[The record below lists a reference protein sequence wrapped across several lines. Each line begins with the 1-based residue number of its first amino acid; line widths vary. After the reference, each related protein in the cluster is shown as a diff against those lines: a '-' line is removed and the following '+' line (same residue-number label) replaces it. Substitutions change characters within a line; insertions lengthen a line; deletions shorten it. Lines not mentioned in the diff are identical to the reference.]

1 MTTNPYAAP
10 KAAVADDTVVVGA
23 DFVPGGQS
31 RDAGRGWAWIAAAWD
46 LFKRQPGLWIG
57 IWVLMVVIFIAAA
70 FIPILGNL
78 LTMLFWPV
86 FMAGIAVGCAALDEG
101 KELELGH
108 LFAGF
113 RERVGPL
120 IGVGALYL
128 GAVVVITLVMVLVAG
143 AGMFAV
149 MGFGGGGSPE
159 AAAAAG
165 GLTVML
171 AVLIM
176 LALSVPVLMAIWFA
190 PQLVV
195 FQQMGPLD
203 AMKMSFAGCLRNILP
218 FLVYGLVGFGLAIA
232 ATIPLFLGWLVLGPV
247 VSASLYTAYRD
258 IYFKPRA

>member
-10 KAAVADDTVVVGA
+10 KAAVADDTVIASA

-31 RDAGRGWAWIAAAWD
+31 REAGRGWAWIASAWD

-57 IWVLMVVIFIAAA
+57 IWVLMAVIFMAAA
-70 FIPILGNL
+70 FIPFLGSL

-128 GAVVVITLVMVLVAG
+128 GAVVIITLAMVLVAG

-149 MGFGGGGSPE
+149 IGFGGGDNPA

-165 GLTVML
+165 GVTVLLAVLVML
-171 AVLIM
+171 ALM
-176 LALSVPVLMAIWFA
+176 LPVIMAIWFA
-190 PQLVV
+190 PTLVV

-203 AMKMSFAGCLRNILP
+203 AMKMSFFGSLKNILP
-218 FLVYGLVGFGLAIA
+218 FLVYGLVGLGLAVA
-232 ATIPLFLGWLVLGPV
+232 ATIPLLLGWLVLGPV
-247 VSASLYTAYRD
+247 VLASVYTAYRD